1 MGHGEC
7 PREEREGDEC
17 GRERQGV
24 CGSTEACEEG
34 REDAALRVQRPHEQC
49 GGEQCG
55 ARIRS
60 GAQCGLAAWH
70 GAHVTQCPQHRVPVC
85 VGNRRRRKGKG
96 QVKVAKRAT
105 VSQLVEGRGD
115 GGKKNFVKW
124 VLISGC
130 CWGIGKME
138 KRKRDVLCACVCVC
152 IEISIMST
160 NR

>member
-34 REDAALRVQRPHEQC
+34 HEDAALRVQRPHEQC

-115 GGKKNFVKW
+115 GGKKKLREMGVDFRMLLGNWENGKEEE
-124 VLISGC
+124 GC
-130 CWGIGKME
+130 SM
-138 KRKRDVLCACVCVC
+138 CVCMRVHRDKHH
-152 IEISIMST
+152 EHQ
-160 NR
+160 

>member
-7 PREEREGDEC
+7 PREEGEGDEC

-70 GAHVTQCPQHRVPVC
+70 GVHVTQCPQHHVLVS
-85 VGNRRRRKGKG
+85 GK
-96 QVKVAKRAT
+96 QEKKERER
-105 VSQLVEGRGD
+105 SSEGREKGD
-115 GGKKNFVKW
+115 RQSISRAGVMMVGKKT
-124 VLISGC
+124 S
-130 CWGIGKME
+130 
-138 KRKRDVLCACVCVC
+138 R
-152 IEISIMST
+152 
-160 NR
+160 NRC